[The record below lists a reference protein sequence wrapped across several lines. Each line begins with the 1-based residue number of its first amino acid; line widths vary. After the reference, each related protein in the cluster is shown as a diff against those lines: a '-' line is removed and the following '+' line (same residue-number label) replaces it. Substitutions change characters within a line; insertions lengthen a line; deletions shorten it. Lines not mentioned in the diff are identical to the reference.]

1 MSTDAERRTRMV
13 KVRFTPTEE
22 QVLREQA
29 GSRGITV
36 SEYIRGCA
44 LERQLVLA
52 TPAAEPEPLELTREA
67 AEDTP

>member
-1 MSTDAERRTRMV
+1 MGTERRTEMV

-22 QVLREQA
+22 RLLREQA
-29 GSRGITV
+29 GSRGVTV

-52 TPAAEPEPLELTREA
+52 PPRDEPEPLELTREA
-67 AEDTP
+67 AEDMP